1 MYQQPC
7 RDTGNK
13 KEQIT
18 FRVKKYIFKTILGN
32 YKETRVTKKLDSKPI
47 DPPPPLNFQLYITQN

>member
-18 FRVKKYIFKTILGN
+18 FRVKKIYFKRYQATI
-32 YKETRVTKKLDSKPI
+32 KRQE
-47 DPPPPLNFQLYITQN
+47 